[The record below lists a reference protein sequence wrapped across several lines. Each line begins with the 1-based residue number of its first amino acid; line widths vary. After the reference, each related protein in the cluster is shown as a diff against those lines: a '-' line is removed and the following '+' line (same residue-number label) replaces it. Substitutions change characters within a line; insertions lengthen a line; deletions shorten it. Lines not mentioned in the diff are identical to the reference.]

1 MHFYQTNLQ
10 VIVFIVFYID
20 LFSGALFDATENIEV

>member
-10 VIVFIVFYID
+10 VIVFIVFY
-20 LFSGALFDATENIEV
+20 FTDAGVI